1 MTHIGDRNDRGV
13 EWGRVGEG
21 GGGWVAPWE
30 NDHLLSI
37 AAILR
42 LLAQSVRFNAGVDLI
57 VDIAD

>member
-1 MTHIGDRNDRGV
+1 M
-13 EWGRVGEG
+13 GEG